1 LTKNNQNNILRKKEA
16 NMEQINF
23 YAEDGTKLNGFLHK
37 SKETTQDVILSIH
50 GMSSNCFK
58 ERDNVIANTANN
70 LNIDYFCFNNRGSEL
85 VKYITK
91 NINGKKTKVIAGTSY
106 EEVLDSYYD
115 IVGAIL
121 ELRKLGY
128 KNIYLQ
134 GHSLGCT
141 KIIYTYNKL
150 KEQNNTE
157 ILEIIKSIILLSLV
171 DITSVLKA
179 FLGKNFSYYINLAN
193 KMEQEG
199 KLQNLMP
206 QEAFIHPVSCKT
218 FLRYARDNKDI
229 DIKQYNILSKIDKP
243 LFMRWG
249 TDNEMIIDKPD
260 ELVKKV
266 KQIIENKQSDV
277 NYIEGANHSYNE
289 KEEILATQ
297 ILEFIQKQRR

>member
-1 LTKNNQNNILRKKEA
+1 
-16 NMEQINF
+16 M
-23 YAEDGTKLNGFLHK
+23 
-37 SKETTQDVILSIH
+37 
-50 GMSSNCFK
+50 
-58 ERDNVIANTANN
+58 
-70 LNIDYFCFNNRGSEL
+70 
-85 VKYITK
+85 
-91 NINGKKTKVIAGTSY
+91 
-106 EEVLDSYYD
+106 
-115 IVGAIL
+115 
-121 ELRKLGY
+121 
-128 KNIYLQ
+128 
-134 GHSLGCT
+134 
-141 KIIYTYNKL
+141 
-150 KEQNNTE
+150 
-157 ILEIIKSIILLSLV
+157 IKSIILLSLV
-171 DITSVLKA
+171 DITSVLKV

-277 NYIEGANHSYNE
+277 NYIECANHSYNE

>member
-1 LTKNNQNNILRKKEA
+1 MN
-16 NMEQINF
+16 
-23 YAEDGTKLNGFLHK
+23 
-37 SKETTQDVILSIH
+37 
-50 GMSSNCFK
+50 
-58 ERDNVIANTANN
+58 
-70 LNIDYFCFNNRGSEL
+70 
-85 VKYITK
+85 
-91 NINGKKTKVIAGTSY
+91 
-106 EEVLDSYYD
+106 
-115 IVGAIL
+115 
-121 ELRKLGY
+121 Y
-128 KNIYLQ
+128 KIS
-134 GHSLGCT
+134 GE
-141 KIIYTYNKL
+141 K
-150 KEQNNTE
+150 

-171 DITSVLKA
+171 DITSVLKV

-193 KMEQEG
+193 KMEREG

>member
-1 LTKNNQNNILRKKEA
+1 
-16 NMEQINF
+16 MEQINF

-70 LNIDYFCFNNRGSEL
+70 LNIDYFCFNNRGSKL

-171 DITSVLKA
+171 DITSVLKV

>member
-1 LTKNNQNNILRKKEA
+1 
-16 NMEQINF
+16 MEQINF

-70 LNIDYFCFNNRGSEL
+70 LNIDYFCFNNRGREL

-171 DITSVLKA
+171 DITSVLKV

>member
-1 LTKNNQNNILRKKEA
+1 
-16 NMEQINF
+16 MEQINF

-70 LNIDYFCFNNRGSEL
+70 LNIYYFCFNNRGSEL

-171 DITSVLKA
+171 DITSVLKV

-193 KMEQEG
+193 KMEREG

>member
-1 LTKNNQNNILRKKEA
+1 MDFT
-16 NMEQINF
+16 
-23 YAEDGTKLNGFLHK
+23 K

-171 DITSVLKA
+171 DITSVLKV

>member
-1 LTKNNQNNILRKKEA
+1 
-16 NMEQINF
+16 
-23 YAEDGTKLNGFLHK
+23 
-37 SKETTQDVILSIH
+37 
-50 GMSSNCFK
+50 MSSNCFK

-171 DITSVLKA
+171 DITSVLKV